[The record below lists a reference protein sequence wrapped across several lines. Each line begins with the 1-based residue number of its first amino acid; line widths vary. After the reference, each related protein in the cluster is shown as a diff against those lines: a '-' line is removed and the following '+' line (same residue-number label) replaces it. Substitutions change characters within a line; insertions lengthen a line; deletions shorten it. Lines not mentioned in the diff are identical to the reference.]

1 MRPLSGIESVLV
13 GSGGGGGGGGGGGEG
28 EGGGGVNSEDMEDL
42 DETGEILVST
52 HCVSVAKCSCG
63 YA

>member
-1 MRPLSGIESVLV
+1 MLV
-13 GSGGGGGGGGGGGEG
+13 GSGGGGGCGGGGGG
-28 EGGGGVNSEDMEDL
+28 GVNIEDMEDL

-52 HCVSVAKCSCG
+52 HCVSVVKCSCG